1 MQKLHPIL
9 FNFKPSSK
17 DKWVCSLVGVSG
29 RLKGRSNDRIDGV
42 DLLVS
47 ILKDGKNHN
56 EDEVKIPK
64 KVVIRYSGM
73 LHAFNCLHLVFCLQD
88 HKNVT
93 CQDS

>member
-1 MQKLHPIL
+1 M
-9 FNFKPSSK
+9 
-17 DKWVCSLVGVSG
+17 GVSG

-56 EDEVKIPK
+56 EDEVKISK

-73 LHAFNCLHLVFCLQD
+73 LHAFNC
-88 HKNVT
+88 
-93 CQDS
+93 